1 MAERAGAKVSDEAS
15 RPAIAIEGSIE
26 RLAPE
31 WDSLADRL
39 GASPFMRP
47 GWFEA
52 WWSAFR
58 PGRLELITVRQDGR
72 LAGVVPTYRRAGVRR
87 SATNDHTAM
96 FGALADGPAASRKLA
111 RALFASGARR
121 AALAFVERGDAWLPQ
136 VRASAARVGWRTLE
150 QPLERSP
157 YIRTDGDIGS
167 YEATLSSKL
176 RSEVRRRR
184 RRLEEDDHLWLE
196 VVDGSERLDALLGEG
211 LALEAAAWKAG
222 AGTAIESS
230 PATRAFYGRLTRWA
244 ADRGI
249 LRMAFLRH
257 GGRAIA
263 FDLCLESGGVHYL
276 LKTGYDPAY
285 RSAAPGIIIRRE
297 MISRAFST
305 GLASYEFLG
314 HDHAWKLRWTNSC
327 RERVVLQAF
336 APSLAGS
343 LDRLVTVRARPL
355 AKRLLRRR

>member
-1 MAERAGAKVSDEAS
+1 MSDEAS
-15 RPAIAIEGSIE
+15 GPAIAIEASID

-52 WWSAFR
+52 WWSAFQ
-58 PGRLELITVRQDGR
+58 PGRPELITARRDGR
-72 LAGVVPTYRRAGVRR
+72 LVGVLPTYRRAGVRH
-87 SATNDHTAM
+87 SATNDHTTM

-111 RALFASGARR
+111 RALFATGARR
-121 AALAFVERGDAWLPQ
+121 TELSFVERRDAWLPQ
-136 VRASAARVGWRTLE
+136 VRESSAQLGWRTLE
-150 QPLERSP
+150 QALERSP
-157 YIRTDGDIGS
+157 YIRTDGDFGS
-167 YEATLSSKL
+167 YEATLGSKL
-176 RSEVRRRR
+176 RSEIRRRR
-184 RRLEEDDHLWLE
+184 RRLEEDDPLSLE
-196 VVDGSERLDALLGEG
+196 VADGSERLDALLEQG
-211 LALEAAAWKAG
+211 LALEAAAWKAD

-230 PATRAFYGRLTRWA
+230 PATRAFYGRLARWA
-244 ADRGI
+244 ASRGI
-249 LRMAFLRH
+249 LRIAFLRH

-263 FDLCLESGGVHYL
+263 FDLCLECGGVHYL

-314 HDHAWKLRWTNSC
+314 HDHAWKLRWTDSC
-327 RERVVLQAF
+327 RERVVLRAF

-343 LDRLVTVRARPL
+343 LDRLATVRARPL
-355 AKRLLRRR
+355 AKRLVRRR